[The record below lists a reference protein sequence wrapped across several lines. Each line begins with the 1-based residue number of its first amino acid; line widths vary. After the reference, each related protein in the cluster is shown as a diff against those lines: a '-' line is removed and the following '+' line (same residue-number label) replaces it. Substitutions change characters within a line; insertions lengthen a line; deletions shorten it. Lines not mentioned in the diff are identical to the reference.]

1 MGDILFLILRRLRAP
16 LITLIVVYAIAVGG
30 LALIPGIEI
39 DGQRQPMTIFHA
51 FYVMS
56 YTATTIGFGE
66 IPHPFSDAQRL
77 WVTFAIY
84 LSVIGWAYT
93 LGTVI
98 ALVNDAPFRAVL
110 ARSVFRRRARL
121 AADPFYVVCGYG
133 QSGRRVARALDRLGS
148 QVVVVDPDAS
158 RIARAT
164 LEDYATPPL
173 ALVADARLADVLE
186 DCGIRSPHCVGL
198 IALAADDGV
207 NQAIA
212 IGARVLNPAIP
223 IVACARSGVAQA
235 NLESFGGVTVV
246 NPFDTFAFNVGV
258 ALRAPEVL
266 QVEDWL
272 TGSPGSPCP
281 ACMRPPRGRWVLVG
295 FGRFGRAIA
304 RVLDAEGIEW
314 RAYDPTVSEDRETR
328 LVHGDYTEDVLHDAG
343 IENADVLVAGADID
357 AVNLGATTRAR
368 RVKPDVF
375 VVIRQNQMQD
385 RALVD
390 AARADMRFVQSE
402 IIVHECL
409 QALKVPQLQRFI
421 GALRAQG
428 TQVAVATLERV
439 RAEVGAGSPRAWTLA
454 CDVLQ
459 PGMFHAFFQRAG
471 TAFRIEHVVT
481 DPTNPPERM
490 RVSALLLER
499 DGAQTLLPPDST
511 VLKPGDR
518 VLFVGDDVA
527 RRLQQRYLTEPGTV
541 SWVCTGSEPPRGLVF
556 RWLEGRL
563 RAKDA
568 PRSEP

>member
-30 LALIPGIEI
+30 LAVIPGIEI
-39 DGQRQPMTIFHA
+39 GGQRQPMTIFHA

-66 IPHPFSDAQRL
+66 VPHPFSDAQRL

-84 LSVIGWAYT
+84 LSVIGWAYA
-93 LGTVI
+93 LGSVI
-98 ALVNDAPFRAVL
+98 ALINDAPFRAML
-110 ARSVFRRRARL
+110 ARSAFRWRARGNV
-121 AADPFYVVCGYG
+121 DPFYVVCGYG
-133 QSGRRVARALDRLGS
+133 QSGRRVARSLDRLGNWL
-148 QVVVVDPDAS
+148 VVVDPDAE
-158 RIARAT
+158 RIARIAI
-164 LEDYATPPL
+164 EDYATPPL
-173 ALVADARLADVLE
+173 TLVADARLADVLE
-186 DCGIRSPHCVGL
+186 DCGVRSPHCIGL
-198 IALAADDGV
+198 IALAAEDSV

-235 NLESFGGVTVV
+235 NLESFGGVTVI

-304 RVLDAEGIEW
+304 KVLDAEGIEW
-314 RAYDPTVSEDRETR
+314 RAYDPTVTEDRETR
-328 LVHGDYTEDVLHDAG
+328 LLHGDYTEDVLHDAG
-343 IENADVLVAGADID
+343 IETADVLVAGADID

-368 RVKPDVF
+368 RVKPDIF
-375 VVIRQNQMQD
+375 VIIRQNQMQD

-409 QALKVPQLQRFI
+409 QALKVPMLQRFI
-421 GALRAQG
+421 GVLRTHG
-428 TQVAVATLERV
+428 SQVAVTTLERV
-439 RAEVGAGSPRAWTLA
+439 RAEVGQGSPRAWMLE

-471 TAFRIEHVVT
+471 MSFRIEHLAT

-490 RVSALLLER
+490 RVAALMLER
-499 DGAQTLLPPDST
+499 DGTPTLLPPDAIA
-511 VLKPGDR
+511 LKPGDR

-541 SWVCTGSEPPRGLVF
+541 SWVCTGSEPPRALVF
-556 RWLEGRL
+556 RWLERRFRKPERSG
-563 RAKDA
+563 
-568 PRSEP
+568 SEP